1 MSVETHRV
9 LIGACGW
16 KHQAWENDFY
26 DDDLPEDW
34 QLGFYS
40 NEFPVVYVPASD
52 WLNEVNNEINL
63 VEWTDDVSDE
73 FRFILEMPD
82 NILTDEKSFNA
93 ALIKAKDL
101 GDLCLGLVVQLNP
114 NSLKDAQRFQKQIQQ
129 AKEIAPVCIDKKD
142 TVLTNEFKNILEE
155 ENFSEIWDGKSSDSE
170 SLKRGSLAITHV
182 LGDDLDMA
190 GLRRVIEVALFAS
203 NENCI
208 SVLCMGGNPPS
219 LEKLRNA
226 EIILN
231 LL

>member
-16 KHQAWENDFY
+16 KHQAWLNDFY

-40 NEFPVVYVPASD
+40 NEFSVVYIPAAD
-52 WLNEVNNEINL
+52 WLNEVNHEVNL
-63 VEWTDDVSDE
+63 VEWTDDVSDI
-73 FRFILEMPD
+73 FRFVLEMPE
-82 NILTDEKSFNA
+82 NILTDEQNFNT
-93 ALIKAKDL
+93 ALTKAKEL
-101 GDLCLGLVVQLNP
+101 GDLCLGLVFQLNP
-114 NSLKDAQRFQKQIQQ
+114 STLKDAQAFQRQIQR
-129 AKEIAPVCIDKKD
+129 AKEIASVCIDKKD
-142 TVLTNEFKNILEE
+142 TVLTNEFKNILEK
-155 ENFSEIWDGKSSDSE
+155 ENISEVWDGKSTDSE
-170 SLKRGSLAITHV
+170 SLKKGSLAITHV

-190 GLRRVIEVALFAS
+190 GLRRVIEVALSAS

-208 SVLCMGGNPPS
+208 SVLCIDGNPPS